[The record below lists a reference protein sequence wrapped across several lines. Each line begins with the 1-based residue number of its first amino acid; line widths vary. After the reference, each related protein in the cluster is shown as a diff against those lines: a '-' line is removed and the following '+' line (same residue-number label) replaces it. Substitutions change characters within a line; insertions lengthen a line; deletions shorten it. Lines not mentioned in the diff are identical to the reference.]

1 MATAAQTLANQANAL
16 HSTGPKSPEGKARAA
31 RNNTR
36 HGLTLGVLV
45 IEDHEKNAHAALA
58 TELREQVCPGS
69 NLEEEAFRQ
78 LLDGAW
84 RLLKVQSLVAGLFTE
99 YNGDPLIHPE
109 AAARLATLNRY
120 RAAAEMLLYRGAR
133 ELRELQ
139 TLRLYRQAHLLTVEE
154 DHIPPM
160 VNAGTSFYLAGLKLS
175 FADRQYVYERCG
187 DDPFTDR
194 FSDTAIAELRKEAER
209 IRRLYNGEEAEGD
222 TSPTC

>member
-45 IEDHEKNAHAALA
+45 IEDHEKDAHAALA

-84 RLLKVQSLVAGLFTE
+84 RLLKVQLI
-99 YNGDPLIHPE
+99 PL
-109 AAARLATLNRY
+109 L
-120 RAAAEMLLYRGAR
+120 
-133 ELRELQ
+133 
-139 TLRLYRQAHLLTVEE
+139 
-154 DHIPPM
+154 
-160 VNAGTSFYLAGLKLS
+160 
-175 FADRQYVYERCG
+175 
-187 DDPFTDR
+187 
-194 FSDTAIAELRKEAER
+194 
-209 IRRLYNGEEAEGD
+209 
-222 TSPTC
+222 